1 LYLEYLDQVYQAMT
15 CSACAK
21 RLHFS
26 ANTKY
31 LAKLAAVLHREL
43 AQVLA
48 NPLHAVKNCIPDQAN
63 TTLPGLLASSVDN

>member
-31 LAKLAAVLHREL
+31 LAKLAAMLHREL

-48 NPLHAVKNCIPDQAN
+48 NPL
-63 TTLPGLLASSVDN
+63 L